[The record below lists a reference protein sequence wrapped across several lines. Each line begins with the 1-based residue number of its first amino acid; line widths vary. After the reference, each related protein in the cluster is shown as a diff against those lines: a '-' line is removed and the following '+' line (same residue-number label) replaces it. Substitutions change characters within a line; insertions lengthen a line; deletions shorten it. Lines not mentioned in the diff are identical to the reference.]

1 MHRLKLLR
9 EGQEPRTQH
18 VFANLLV
25 NRLHELHSLPSMSK
39 ARLETVA
46 TMTCMKTLLM
56 LFNFI
61 FWASGVLMLCIGIWM
76 RIQLRDYMNMSV
88 QGSGAALL
96 SLASLG
102 AVLAVAAVLACCC
115 TARGHP
121 ALLYLYGAFLAV
133 VALLELGAGASVY
146 AYRTSLNEGFDQGLN
161 ESMAA
166 YGQDNSK
173 SSHIDTMQ
181 STLHC
186 CGNRGYAD
194 WLNLDPSK
202 DVPLSCCKV
211 IQNKCDTSDVEDIY
225 TEGCY
230 NRLLDLINSNIGL
243 VAGTA
248 IGVAFF
254 PLVGIF
260 LACCLA
266 SNINKAEYEQ
276 VA

>member
-1 MHRLKLLR
+1 
-9 EGQEPRTQH
+9 
-18 VFANLLV
+18 
-25 NRLHELHSLPSMSK
+25 
-39 ARLETVA
+39 
-46 TMTCMKTLLM
+46 
-56 LFNFI
+56 
-61 FWASGVLMLCIGIWM
+61 M
-76 RIQLRDYMNMSV
+76 RIQLRNYMNMSV

-96 SLASLG
+96 ALASLG
-102 AVLAVAAVLACCC
+102 AVLAVAAILACCC

-166 YGQDNSK
+166 YDQSK

-194 WLNLDPSK
+194 WLNLDPPK
-202 DVPLSCCKV
+202 DIPLSCCKV
-211 IQNKCDTSDVEDIY
+211 QEKCLTQDPDEIY

-230 NRLLDLINSNIGL
+230 NRVLDFINSNIGL

-248 IGVAFF
+248 IGVAIF

>member
-1 MHRLKLLR
+1 M
-9 EGQEPRTQH
+9 
-18 VFANLLV
+18 
-25 NRLHELHSLPSMSK
+25 
-39 ARLETVA
+39 
-46 TMTCMKTLLM
+46 
-56 LFNFI
+56 
-61 FWASGVLMLCIGIWM
+61 
-76 RIQLRDYMNMSV
+76 
-88 QGSGAALL
+88 
-96 SLASLG
+96 
-102 AVLAVAAVLACCC
+102 
-115 TARGHP
+115 
-121 ALLYLYGAFLAV
+121 
-133 VALLELGAGASVY
+133 ALLELGAGASVY

-161 ESMAA
+161 ESMAT
-166 YGQDNSK
+166 YGQDDSK

-194 WLNLDPSK
+194 WLNLDPPK
-202 DVPLSCCKV
+202 DIPSSCCKV
-211 IQNKCDTSDVEDIY
+211 DKCDPQNVEEIY

-230 NRLLDLINSNIGL
+230 NRVLELINTNIGL

-248 IGVAFF
+248 IGVAIF

>member
-1 MHRLKLLR
+1 
-9 EGQEPRTQH
+9 
-18 VFANLLV
+18 
-25 NRLHELHSLPSMSK
+25 MSK
-39 ARLETVA
+39 RLETVA

-61 FWASGVLMLCIGIWM
+61 FLASGILILCIGVWM
-76 RIQLRDYMNMSV
+76 RIQLRNYMNMSV

-96 SLASLG
+96 ALASLG
-102 AVLAVAAVLACCC
+102 AVLAVAAILACCC

-166 YGQDNSK
+166 YDQSK
-173 SSHIDTMQ
+173 SIDTMQ

-194 WLNLDPSK
+194 WLNLDPPK
-202 DVPLSCCKV
+202 DIPLSCCKV
-211 IQNKCDTSDVEDIY
+211 QEKCPTRDPDEIY

-230 NRLLDLINSNIGL
+230 NRVLDFINSNIGL

-248 IGVAFF
+248 IGVAIF

>member
-1 MHRLKLLR
+1 
-9 EGQEPRTQH
+9 
-18 VFANLLV
+18 
-25 NRLHELHSLPSMSK
+25 MSK
-39 ARLETVA
+39 RLETVA

-56 LFNFI
+56 LFNFS
-61 FWASGVLMLCIGIWM
+61 FWVSGILMLCIGIWM
-76 RIQLRDYMNMSV
+76 RIQLREYMNMSME
-88 QGSGAALL
+88 GSGTALL
-96 SLASLG
+96 ALACLG

-133 VALLELGAGASVY
+133 VALLELAAGASVY
-146 AYRTSLNEGFDQGLN
+146 AYRTCLNEGFDQSLN
-161 ESMAA
+161 ASMAA
-166 YGQDNSK
+166 YDQDK
-173 SSHIDTMQ
+173 SISNHIDFMQ
-181 STLHC
+181 ETLQC

-194 WLNLDPSK
+194 WFNLYPPK
-202 DVPLSCCKV
+202 NVPFSCCKV
-211 IQNKCDTSDVEDIY
+211 PKDKCDPNEVEQIY

-230 NRLLDLINSNIGL
+230 NRVLDFINGNIGL

-248 IGVAFF
+248 IGIAFF
-254 PLVGIF
+254 PLVGVF

>member
-1 MHRLKLLR
+1 
-9 EGQEPRTQH
+9 
-18 VFANLLV
+18 
-25 NRLHELHSLPSMSK
+25 MSK
-39 ARLETVA
+39 RLETVA

-76 RIQLRDYMNMSV
+76 RIQLQDYMNMNV

-96 SLASLG
+96 ALACLG

-146 AYRTSLNEGFDQGLN
+146 AYRTNLNEGFDQSLN
-161 ESMAA
+161 QSMEA
-166 YGQDNSK
+166 YGQNHSMNNYLDS
-173 SSHIDTMQ
+173 MQ

-186 CGNRGYAD
+186 CGNRGYVD
-194 WLNLDPSK
+194 WRNLNPPKKIPS
-202 DVPLSCCKV
+202 SCCKV
-211 IQNKCDTSDVEDIY
+211 AKCESNDVEQIY
-225 TEGCY
+225 TDGCY
-230 NRLLDLINSNIGL
+230 SRVLDFINGNIGL

>member
-1 MHRLKLLR
+1 
-9 EGQEPRTQH
+9 
-18 VFANLLV
+18 
-25 NRLHELHSLPSMSK
+25 MSK
-39 ARLETVA
+39 RLETVA

-76 RIQLRDYMNMSV
+76 RIQLRDYINMNV

-96 SLASLG
+96 ALASLG

-133 VALLELGAGASVY
+133 VALLELGVGASVY
-146 AYRTSLNEGFDQGLN
+146 AYRTNLNEAFDQSLNQ
-161 ESMAA
+161 SMEA
-166 YGQDNSK
+166 YGQDDSMSNR
-173 SSHIDTMQ
+173 IDTMQ

-194 WLNLDPSK
+194 WRNLNIPQEI
-202 DVPLSCCKV
+202 PMSCCKV
-211 IQNKCDTSDVEDIY
+211 PKDKCDPNNIDQIY
-225 TEGCY
+225 TDGCY
-230 NRLLDLINSNIGL
+230 SCVLEFINSNIGL

>member
-1 MHRLKLLR
+1 
-9 EGQEPRTQH
+9 
-18 VFANLLV
+18 
-25 NRLHELHSLPSMSK
+25 MSK
-39 ARLETVA
+39 RLETVA

-61 FWASGVLMLCIGIWM
+61 FWASGILMLCIGIWM
-76 RIQLRDYMNMSV
+76 RILLRDYMNMSM

-96 SLASLG
+96 ALASLG
-102 AVLAVAAVLACCC
+102 AVVAVAAVLACCC
-115 TARGHP
+115 TTRGHP

-133 VALLELGAGASVY
+133 VALLELGAGASIY
-146 AYRTSLNEGFDQGLN
+146 AYRTNLNEGFDQDLN
-161 ESMAA
+161 ESMAV

-173 SSHIDTMQ
+173 SSHIDFIQ
-181 STLHC
+181 SNLHC

-194 WLNLDPSK
+194 WLNLDPPK
-202 DVPLSCCKV
+202 NVPLSCCKMPEK
-211 IQNKCDTSDVEDIY
+211 KCDSQDTEQIY
-225 TEGCY
+225 IEGCY
-230 NRLLDLINSNIGL
+230 NRVLDFMNDNFGL

-248 IGVAFF
+248 IGVVFF

>member
-1 MHRLKLLR
+1 
-9 EGQEPRTQH
+9 
-18 VFANLLV
+18 
-25 NRLHELHSLPSMSK
+25 
-39 ARLETVA
+39 
-46 TMTCMKTLLM
+46 
-56 LFNFI
+56 
-61 FWASGVLMLCIGIWM
+61 
-76 RIQLRDYMNMSV
+76 MSV

-96 SLASLG
+96 ALASLG
-102 AVLAVAAVLACCC
+102 AVLAIAAVLACCC

-166 YGQDNSK
+166 YGQDRSK
-173 SSHIDTMQ
+173 SNHIDTMQ

-186 CGNRGYAD
+186 CGNRGYTD
-194 WLNLDPSK
+194 WYDLDPPK
-202 DVPLSCCKV
+202 EVPLSCCKS
-211 IQNKCDTSDVEDIY
+211 QNKCEPQNVDEIY

-230 NRLLDLINSNIGL
+230 NRVLDFINSNIGL

>member
-1 MHRLKLLR
+1 
-9 EGQEPRTQH
+9 
-18 VFANLLV
+18 
-25 NRLHELHSLPSMSK
+25 MSK
-39 ARLETVA
+39 RLETVA

-61 FWASGVLMLCIGIWM
+61 FW
-76 RIQLRDYMNMSV
+76 
-88 QGSGAALL
+88 
-96 SLASLG
+96 
-102 AVLAVAAVLACCC
+102 
-115 TARGHP
+115 
-121 ALLYLYGAFLAV
+121 YGAFLAL
-133 VALLELGAGASVY
+133 VALLELGAGASIY
-146 AYRTSLNEGFDQGLN
+146 AYRTNLNEGFDQGLN

-166 YGQDNSK
+166 YGQDRAM

-186 CGNRGYAD
+186 CGNRGYTD
-194 WLNLDPSK
+194 WPNMNPPK
-202 DVPLSCCKV
+202 EIPLSCCK
-211 IQNKCDTSDVEDIY
+211 QSECEPDDVDQIY
-225 TEGCY
+225 TDGCY
-230 NRLLDLINSNIGL
+230 NRVLDFINGNIGL

>member
-1 MHRLKLLR
+1 
-9 EGQEPRTQH
+9 
-18 VFANLLV
+18 
-25 NRLHELHSLPSMSK
+25 MSK
-39 ARLETVA
+39 RLETVA
-46 TMTCMKTLLM
+46 TITCKKTLLM

-61 FWASGVLMLCIGIWM
+61 FWVSGLLMLCIGIWM
-76 RIQLRDYMNMSV
+76 RIQLRDYVNISV

-96 SLASLG
+96 ALASLG

-161 ESMAA
+161 ESMMA
-166 YGQDNSK
+166 YGQDQSK
-173 SSHIDTMQ
+173 TSHIDTMQ
-181 STLHC
+181 STLQC

-194 WLNLDPSK
+194 WSK
-202 DVPLSCCKV
+202 LVPPKEVPLSCCKV
-211 IQNKCDTSDVEDIY
+211 PQNECDRRNIIDDIY
-225 TEGCY
+225 NEGCY
-230 NRLLDLINSNIGL
+230 NRVLDFINSNIGL

-260 LACCLA
+260 LSCCLA

>member
-1 MHRLKLLR
+1 MTK
-9 EGQEPRTQH
+9 
-18 VFANLLV
+18 
-25 NRLHELHSLPSMSK
+25 
-39 ARLETVA
+39 RLETVA

-56 LFNFI
+56 LFNFV
-61 FWASGVLMLCIGIWM
+61 FWVSGMLMLCIGIWM
-76 RIQLRDYMNMSV
+76 RIQLRDYVNLSAE
-88 QGSGAALL
+88 GSSAALL
-96 SLASLG
+96 ALSSLG
-102 AVLAVAAVLACCC
+102 SVLALAATLACCC

-146 AYRTSLNEGFDQGLN
+146 AYRTSLNEGFDQSLN
-161 ESMAA
+161 QSMAA
-166 YGQDNSK
+166 YRPGQDNDAMSG
-173 SSHIDTMQ
+173 HIDSMQ

-194 WLNLDPSK
+194 WLRMYPPK
-202 DVPLSCCKV
+202 EIPQSCCKV
-211 IQNKCDTSDVEDIY
+211 SKCDPNNVDQIF

-230 NRLLDLINSNIGL
+230 NRVLDFLNANIGL

-254 PLVGIF
+254 PLVGVF